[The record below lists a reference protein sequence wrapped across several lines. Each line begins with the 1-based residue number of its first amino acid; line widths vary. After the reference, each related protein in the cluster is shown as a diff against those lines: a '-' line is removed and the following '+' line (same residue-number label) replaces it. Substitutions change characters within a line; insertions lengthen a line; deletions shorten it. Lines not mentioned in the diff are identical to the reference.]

1 MLYYKK
7 KSKKMSEIKPALQK
21 LTELNM
27 TMKTVPELKELYEL
41 IKLHLNND
49 KQIDICIPLVETN
62 RVLRGSLEIDET
74 KPTWIKIE
82 CLE

>member
-27 TMKTVPELKELYEL
+27 TVKTVPELKELYEL
-41 IKLHLNND
+41 IKLYLNND

-82 CLE
+82 CLA